1 MRTPHGAH
9 CAPDILSRF
18 YQRHQKLKQLR
29 VLSPGRRRSRVTPLH
44 ARACRHA
51 FYSLFQRRI
60 THACASRCANNT
72 EPPFCACDSPLTA
85 SHYRRGNGKRFSNPC
100 PRPQRGTLNT
110 HLPGLTRSTRQ
121 QTGAK
126 IPTFYRLTASG
137 LVAPI
142 TLDAE
147 LITLTRY
154 RVHGVQDRPRAL
166 LE

>member
-9 CAPDILSRF
+9 CTPDILSRF

-51 FYSLFQRRI
+51 FYSLFQQRI

-110 HLPGLTRSTRQ
+110 HLPGLIPGPLDSKPGQNSDLLSAYSQWIGCANNVGFRADYTD
-121 QTGAK
+121 K
-126 IPTFYRLTASG
+126 I
-137 LVAPI
+137 
-142 TLDAE
+142 
-147 LITLTRY
+147 
-154 RVHGVQDRPRAL
+154 
-166 LE
+166 